1 LVLLTGRC
9 APVGRFCFE
18 VSTRTEAL
26 SRPLVRNRVRG
37 SRIRIARRIG
47 GWTVAIAP
55 EAHVPAHL
63 DLIDRDDL
71 VLLVVDVQ
79 DRLAAA
85 MRSRPATVAATAR
98 LVRAAAIIGVPV
110 VVTRQY
116 PKGLGG
122 TVPEVEA
129 ALDDAR
135 RTVSVVVVD
144 KTAFC
149 ACDEQ
154 DFMAA
159 LEATGR
165 RQVAIAGMET
175 HICVTQTAL
184 ALEAAGYRVQV
195 VEDAC
200 CSRRPRD
207 HKTALSRV
215 QSQGVTVTCSESVI
229 YEAAARAGTEEFK
242 RLLAVVKEG

>member
-1 LVLLTGRC
+1 M
-9 APVGRFCFE
+9 
-18 VSTRTEAL
+18 
-26 SRPLVRNRVRG
+26 RVH
-37 SRIRIARRIG
+37 
-47 GWTVAIAP
+47 P
-55 EAHVPAHL
+55 

-71 VLLVVDVQ
+71 VLLVIDVQ

-85 MRSRPATVAATAR
+85 MEHRDATIDAVVR
-98 LVRAAAIIGVPV
+98 LVRVAALVGAPI

-116 PKGLGG
+116 PSGLGG

-129 ALDDAR
+129 ALDESSIAVP
-135 RTVSVVVVD
+135 VSIVD

-149 ACDEQ
+149 ACEEPG
-154 DFMAA
+154 FSGV
-159 LEATGR
+159 LGSSGR

-184 ALEAAGYRVQV
+184 ALAAAGYRVQV

-200 CSRRPRD
+200 CSRRDRD
-207 HKTALSRV
+207 HGTALARLRMH
-215 QSQGVTVTCSESVI
+215 GVTVTCAEALM
-229 YEAAARAGTEEFK
+229 YEAVGRAATPEFK